1 MKLKSENIIFLGLF
15 FVLAMVLFFQAPKL
29 YYWEENTKPS
39 FGRMAVDFLKFV
51 GNYSP
56 KAKASLCP
64 EATCDCSQ
72 RFLELSAQKKTD
84 VLSPYKVLILG
95 DSFVNGGIGIELE
108 KALINCS
115 STEVVRVSKPS
126 TGLTRRD
133 YFDWR
138 GEAEKL
144 LNEHNPNI
152 VFVMFGANDAQGIV
166 LHGYDDIEFGT
177 PEWDVEYAKR
187 IGEFMDILASRKLRF
202 FWIGNPIA
210 RQSEYRDKMGKLNVL
225 YKTQASNYKNEEFI
239 DTWEMLK
246 CAEKD
251 YCDYLP
257 DENGQLQL
265 ARESDGI
272 HVTSFGGKIIAKEIV
287 KILEKSI
294 NFECLPKN

>member
-1 MKLKSENIIFLGLF
+1 MKFQTELKIFFGWLLILF
-15 FVLAMVLFFQAPKL
+15 LVVLLQAPKF

-39 FGRMAVDFLKFV
+39 LGKTISEVLKFISV
-51 GNYSP
+51 YSP
-56 KAKASLCP
+56 KAKASACP
-64 EATCDCSQ
+64 ETVCDCSQ

-84 VLSPYKVLILG
+84 VSAPYKILILG

-115 STEVVRVSKPS
+115 STQVVRVSKPS
-126 TGLTRRD
+126 TGLARRD

-152 VFVMFGANDAQGIV
+152 VFVMFGANDGQGIV
-166 LHGYDDIEFGT
+166 QNGYNDIEFGT
-177 PEWDVEYAKR
+177 PQWDVEYAKR

-210 RQSEYRDKMGKLNVL
+210 RSSEYRDKMSKLNVL

-239 DTWEMLK
+239 DTWSMLK

-272 HVTSFGGKIIAKEIV
+272 HVTSFGGKIIAKEIL
-287 KILEKSI
+287 KILKDSLK
-294 NFECLPKN
+294 FECLPQN